1 MNDWDDVK
9 EERWY
14 KDQVRLYNHLN
25 DLSRIALT
33 DLDFIGKTSG
43 SQSIVLT
50 DEDRMKRVDK
60 VKQIR
65 AVFKKLDPY
74 YTQVDITDD

>member
-50 DEDRMKRVDK
+50 DEERMKRVDK
-60 VKQIR
+60 VKQVR
-65 AVFKKLDPY
+65 AIFKKLDPC
-74 YTQVDITDD
+74 YTQVVITDD